1 MLEDTMLLGMALL
14 QSLIYLMFNVCIEF
28 AKIFKKK
35 FNCDGDGHIKVIIT
49 IKTSDN
55 IIV

>member
-1 MLEDTMLLGMALL
+1 MLEDTMLLRMALL
-14 QSLIYLMFNVCIEF
+14 QSLLMFNVCIEF

-35 FNCDGDGHIKVIIT
+35 FNCDGDGHIPINIT
-49 IKTSDN
+49 INTSGN